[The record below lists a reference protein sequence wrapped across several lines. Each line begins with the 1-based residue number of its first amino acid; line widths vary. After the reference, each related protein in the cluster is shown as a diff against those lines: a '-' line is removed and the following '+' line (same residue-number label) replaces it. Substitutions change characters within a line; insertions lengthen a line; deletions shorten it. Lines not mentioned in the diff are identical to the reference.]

1 MNHHVVARSH
11 CQRAFARTVRPA
23 LEIASGDLVTF
34 ETTDEA
40 YERLWRGESPDE
52 IPDEDYNVVT
62 GPVVVRTAEP
72 GDSLKIEIID
82 IHIRRAWAV
91 WIPGYGPLGDL
102 SDELQ
107 VCPLPFANGQIA
119 ISERLKVPLSPMI
132 GCIGLAPATGTAST
146 LEPAYHFGGNM
157 DLREL
162 RVGATLLLPVQTSG
176 AWLSIGDLH
185 AAMGAGEPAHISLEA
200 AGEATVRVTV
210 EKNLRLLA
218 PRIVLEDQT
227 LCLSVL
233 DQQGTIEQAAQ
244 LATRQAFDFLITEFS
259 LTPFEAYAYV
269 SANVELRLGGPASP
283 IVIAVVPHPVTRS
296 LK

>member
-11 CQRAFARTVRPA
+11 CQRTFARIAQPV
-23 LEIASGDLVTF
+23 LEIDSGDVVTF

-40 YERLWRGESPDE
+40 YERLWRGESPEE
-52 IPDEDYNVVT
+52 IPDEDFNIVT

-72 GDSLKIEIID
+72 GDALKIEIVH

-107 VCPLPFANGQIA
+107 VRPLPFANGQIA
-119 ISERLKVPLSPMI
+119 ISERLSVPLSPMI

-146 LEPAYHFGGNM
+146 LEPAYPFGGNL

-162 RVGATLLLPVQTSG
+162 SVGATLLLPVQTSG

-185 AAMGAGEPAHISLEA
+185 AAMGTGEPAHISLEA

-210 EKNLRLLA
+210 EKNLRLLT
-218 PRIVLEDQT
+218 PQIVLEDRT

-233 DQQGTIEQAAQ
+233 DLQGTIEQAAQ
-244 LATRQAFDFLITEFS
+244 FATRQAYDFLVAEFS

-283 IVIAVVPHPVTRS
+283 MVIAVVPHPVIHS
-296 LK
+296 LN

>member
-1 MNHHVVARSH
+1 MDHHFVSRSH
-11 CQRAFARTVRPA
+11 TQRAFARKAEPA
-23 LEIASGDLVTF
+23 LEVASGDVVTF
-34 ETTDEA
+34 ETADEA

-52 IPDEDYNVVT
+52 IPDEDYNIVT

-72 GDSLKIEIID
+72 GDALKIEIVH

-102 SDELQ
+102 TDKLQ
-107 VCPLPFANGQIA
+107 VRPLPFANGQIA
-119 ISERLKVPLSPMI
+119 ISERLNVPLSPMI
-132 GCIGLAPATGTAST
+132 GCLGLAPATGTAST
-146 LEPAYHFGGNM
+146 LEPAYPFGGNL
-157 DLREL
+157 DLCEL

-185 AAMGAGEPAHISLEA
+185 TAMGAGEPAHISLEA

-210 EKNLRLLA
+210 EKNLRLFA
-218 PRIVLEDQT
+218 PRIVLEDRS

-233 DQQGTIEQAAQ
+233 DEQGTIEQAAQ
-244 LATRQAFDFLITEFS
+244 FATRQAYDLLVNELS

-269 SANVELRLGGPASP
+269 SANVELRLGGPASA
-283 IVIAVVPHPVTRS
+283 IVIAVVPHPVIHS
-296 LK
+296 KD